1 MGKCI
6 VIVQWGDY
14 QHELN
19 RGAEI
24 TKDQALEELR
34 VAAQTYL
41 PNPGIQEKWRRV
53 YRFADRESYFVVIK
67 GATTKWRCTFRLAE
81 LVSDSTDPAVA
92 SKAQAEDTAADMA
105 AEPQDRVPPGF
116 D

>member
-1 MGKCI
+1 MGRWI

-14 QHELN
+14 QREIN
-19 RGAEI
+19 SGAES

-34 VAAQTYL
+34 AAAQTYL
-41 PNPGIQEKWRRV
+41 PTPGIQEKWRRV
-53 YRFADRESYFVVIK
+53 YRFADSESYFVVIK

-92 SKAQAEDTAADMA
+92 GKAQAEDTAADTA